1 VDDISESTLKVI
13 KKTDRKSSIALL
25 KLSRDNSF
33 LIGYVDIDG

>member
-13 KKTDRKSSIALL
+13 KKTDRKSPIALL